1 MYSDFIKA
9 VNIFFRFNFF
19 TIYYF
24 DSLMRFRRFSEA
36 EKLCGN
42 NYFSKTLCLF
52 HCAKYQHL
60 CYTKIVFVSKI
71 SWLLIN
77 NMLTKNNDVE
87 ITESGNWIL
96 NTKFSFSIQIYL
108 SPFRLQLIRQ
118 VISIISLWNL
128 SFFFCIICN
137 AYILV
142 DSLYKTND
150 CVPLFI
156 IEIILSKWIFFSLNE
171 NSFIF
176 KIDVKMI
183 FLWKDNEY

>member
-1 MYSDFIKA
+1 
-9 VNIFFRFNFF
+9 
-19 TIYYF
+19 
-24 DSLMRFRRFSEA
+24 MRFRRFSEA

-128 SFFFCIICN
+128 SF
-137 AYILV
+137 
-142 DSLYKTND
+142 SR
-150 CVPLFI
+150 
-156 IEIILSKWIFFSLNE
+156 IFFFALYAMHISSLTRYIKQMTVFPFLLLKSYFQNG
-171 NSFIF
+171 FF
-176 KIDVKMI
+176 
-183 FLWKDNEY
+183 FLWMRIPSFLRLMWKWYFYEKIMNTK